1 MRSERKTKDT
11 EVSGILLLCVANSSR
26 SQMAEGFAR
35 LMAPAGTEVYSAGS
49 EPTVINPLAVRAMR
63 EVGIDISSHRSKSV
77 AEIDK
82 DRIATVIT
90 LCAEEVCPIFPGPV
104 ERLHWPFP
112 DPAAASGSEEE
123 RFAAF
128 RRVRD
133 QIQSRLEE
141 FFRNEAQRSVAG

>member
-1 MRSERKTKDT
+1 MTEDRSA
-11 EVSGILLLCVANSSR
+11 ILLLCVANSSR

-49 EPTVINPLAVRAMR
+49 EPTVVNPLAVQAMR
-63 EVGIDISSHRSKSV
+63 EVGIDISSHRSKCV
-77 AEIDK
+77 DEIDK
-82 DRIATVIT
+82 DRIGTVIT

-123 RFAAF
+123 RLAAF

-133 QIQSRLEE
+133 QIRSKLEE
-141 FFRNEAQRSVAG
+141 FFRHEAQRSVAR